1 MKQVPTMWY
10 LQQHQLYSSID
21 IYFLL
26 ILDKIQ
32 KYTIRLEIAFVSY
45 WRLLLLENILE
56 IGYCTP
62 LPYWLKQKT

>member
-45 WRLLLLENILE
+45 WRLLLLQNIL
-56 IGYCTP
+56 
-62 LPYWLKQKT
+62 